1 MASVY
6 GFVRTIAKVGSMTP
20 SLRSMVNWNRT
31 PARLPDDD
39 QRSGFVSLVEREIIP
54 RLVVAHD
61 RDAALGAT
69 VKPVDCI
76 TAEDIDDFAP
86 LALDHSAAVLL
97 DRVEVF
103 LDRGLSVD
111 DIYIRLLAPAARHLG
126 TMWEEDTADFVEV
139 TMALWRL
146 QEVVRELSARVPTQG
161 GPGVPFRALFSV
173 MPGEQHSFGTVMIED
188 MFRRAGWHTD
198 LVTECDTSKL
208 LGQVAGYDYDLVCLT
223 ATSECATEKVS
234 SVINGVRS
242 VARNPHV
249 SVMVGGRAFG
259 DDPARAKRAGAD
271 GSAATATEA
280 LALAT
285 ELVEERM
292 VRRNISA

>member
-20 SLRSMVNWNRT
+20 SLRSMVSWNRT
-31 PARLPDDD
+31 PPRLPDDD
-39 QRSGFVSLVEREIIP
+39 QRNGFVSLVEREIIP

-61 RDAALGAT
+61 RDADLGAA
-69 VKPVDCI
+69 VKPTDCI
-76 TAEDIDDFAP
+76 AAEDIADFAP

-97 DRVEVF
+97 DRVEIF

-111 DIYIRLLAPAARHLG
+111 DVYIHLLAPAARHLG

-146 QEVVRELSARVPTQG
+146 QEVVRELSARVPTHG

-188 MFRRAGWHTD
+188 MFRRAGWQTD

-208 LGQVAGYDYDLVCLT
+208 LGLVAGHDYDLVCLT
-223 ATSECATEKVS
+223 ATSECKTAAVS
-234 SVINGVRS
+234 SIINGVRS

-249 SVMVGGRAFG
+249 SIMVGGRAFS
-259 DDPARAKRAGAD
+259 DDLDRAKRAGAD
-271 GSAATATEA
+271 GGAATATEA